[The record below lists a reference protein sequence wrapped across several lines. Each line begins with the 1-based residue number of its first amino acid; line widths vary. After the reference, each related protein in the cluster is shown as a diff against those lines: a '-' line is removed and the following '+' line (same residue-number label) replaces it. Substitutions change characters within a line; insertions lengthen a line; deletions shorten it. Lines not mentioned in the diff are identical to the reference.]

1 MNRFT
6 NKAFRL
12 FAAFAILINSTAVFA
27 QSTNKPL
34 LQDIKVATP
43 TNTKPVPTATPL
55 VTKTGSSATTNVVAR
70 KTSIPALMD
79 VAIPGYSGILVES
92 PEGNIVL
99 ESNSNLTFNPASN
112 VKIATAYAV
121 IKTFGP
127 NYRFQTGVWTDGSYD
142 AASGTLYGNLYVS
155 GRDPMFNLEHGVAL
169 SHELNR
175 MGIRNVT
182 GDLIVTDNFVMNYSA
197 NAQKAVST
205 LQSSI
210 DASKRSAATMRA
222 WQTYLM
228 NSGKSSQVTTV
239 PSVALAGG
247 VYVQSIPTNAK
258 LLFAHESAP
267 MREIVKVVM
276 CFSNNYLAERLG
288 DMLGG
293 AYAVARIVQT
303 NAGVQPSEFFLATSS
318 GLGINRVSP
327 QAMMKLLRV
336 LQKELAKNKMTF
348 TDIMPVAG
356 VDDGT
361 LEGRF
366 DDAFD
371 KGSVVGKT
379 GTLGNTDAGV
389 SALSGE
395 MNTRRGKFL
404 FVIFNQRGSVPRFRS
419 FQNSL
424 VTLIQ
429 GQLGGA
435 LPMAYNPI
443 SLDVRLASTRITY
456 PDARAR
462 ISE

>member
-1 MNRFT
+1 
-6 NKAFRL
+6 
-12 FAAFAILINSTAVFA
+12 
-27 QSTNKPL
+27 
-34 LQDIKVATP
+34 
-43 TNTKPVPTATPL
+43 
-55 VTKTGSSATTNVVAR
+55 
-70 KTSIPALMD
+70 LMD
-79 VAIPGYSGILVES
+79 VDIPGYSGILVES

-99 ESNSNLTFNPASN
+99 ESNSALTFNPASN

-121 IKTFGP
+121 LKTFGP
-127 NYRFQTGVWTDGSYD
+127 NYRFQTGVWTDGSFD

-197 NAQKAVST
+197 SAQKAVSI

-210 DASKRSAATMRA
+210 DSSKRNAAIMKA
-222 WQTYLM
+222 WQNYLV
-228 NSGKSSQVTTV
+228 NSGKFSQVTNV
-239 PSVALAGG
+239 PGVALAGG

-267 MREIVKVVM
+267 MREIVKAVM
-276 CFSNNYLAERLG
+276 CYSNNYLAERLG

-293 AYAVARIVQT
+293 AYAVAKIVQT
-303 NAGVQPSEFFLATSS
+303 NAAVQPAEFFLATSS

-327 QAMMKLLRV
+327 QAMMKLLRT
-336 LQKELAKNKMTF
+336 LQKELAKNKMNF

-356 VDDGT
+356 MDKGT

-366 DDAFD
+366 DEIFD
-371 KGSVVGKT
+371 RGSIVGKT

-404 FVIFNQRGSVPRFRS
+404 FVIFNQRGSVPRFRN

-424 VTLIQ
+424 VSLIQ

-462 ISE
+462 ITTE

>member
-1 MNRFT
+1 
-6 NKAFRL
+6 
-12 FAAFAILINSTAVFA
+12 
-27 QSTNKPL
+27 
-34 LQDIKVATP
+34 
-43 TNTKPVPTATPL
+43 
-55 VTKTGSSATTNVVAR
+55 TKTGSSTTTNIVAR

-99 ESNSNLTFNPASN
+99 ESNSTLTFNPASN

-121 IKTFGP
+121 LKTFGP
-127 NYRFQTGVWTDGSYD
+127 NYRFQTGVWTDGSFD
-142 AASGTLYGNLYVS
+142 AATGTLYGNLYVS

-182 GDLIVTDNFVMNYSA
+182 GDLVVTDNFVMNYSA
-197 NAQKAVST
+197 SAQKAVST

-210 DASKRSAATMRA
+210 DSSKRSAATMRA
-222 WQTYLM
+222 WQSYLT
-228 NSGKSSQVTTV
+228 NSGKFNQVTTV

-267 MREIVKVVM
+267 MREIVKAVM
-276 CFSNNYLAERLG
+276 CYSNNYLAERLG

-293 AYAVARIVQT
+293 SYAVAKIVQT
-303 NAGVQPSEFFLATSS
+303 STGVQPSEFFLATSS

-327 QAMMKLLRV
+327 QAMMKLLRTF
-336 LQKELAKNKMTF
+336 QKELAKNKMNF
-348 TDIMPVAG
+348 TDVMPVAG
-356 VDDGT
+356 MDAGT

-371 KGSVVGKT
+371 RGSVVGKT

-424 VTLIQ
+424 VSLIQ

-443 SLDVRLASTRITY
+443 SLDVRLASSRITY